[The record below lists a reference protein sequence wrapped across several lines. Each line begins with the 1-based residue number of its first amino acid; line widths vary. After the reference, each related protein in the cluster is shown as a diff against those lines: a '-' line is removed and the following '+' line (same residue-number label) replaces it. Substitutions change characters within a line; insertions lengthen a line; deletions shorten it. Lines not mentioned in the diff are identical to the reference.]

1 MTRFMTG
8 NVFLLLSMICAASSQ
23 IMIKLL
29 VDQIPSNEL
38 SWNAVRGFLTAARVM
53 RGGFALLLLVSGFL
67 FWLFSLTRLDLS
79 YAYPI
84 ACSSV
89 LLVALLSGIFL
100 GEAVTLRM
108 WSGTVLILIGIALLT
123 PPR

>member
-1 MTRFMTG
+1 
-8 NVFLLLSMICAASSQ
+8 
-23 IMIKLL
+23 
-29 VDQIPSNEL
+29 
-38 SWNAVRGFLTAARVM
+38 M
-53 RGGFALLLLVSGFL
+53 RGSIALLLLVSGFL
-67 FWLFSLTRLDLS
+67 FWVLSLTRLDLS

-89 LLVALLSGIFL
+89 LLVALMSAIFL